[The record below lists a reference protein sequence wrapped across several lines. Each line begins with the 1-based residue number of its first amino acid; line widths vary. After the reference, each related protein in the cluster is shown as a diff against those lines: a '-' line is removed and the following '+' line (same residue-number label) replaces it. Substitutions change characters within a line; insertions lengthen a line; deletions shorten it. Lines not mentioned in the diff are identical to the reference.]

1 MPFIK
6 AKNGAV
12 VEVADSDL
20 SFAVRALADGHEVF
34 VSDPRKG
41 GSKPKSWKP
50 AADAPADSDSE

>member
-12 VEVADSDL
+12 VEVEDEGL
-20 SFAVRALADGHEVF
+20 AVRALADGHEVF
-34 VSDPRKG
+34 QTDPRKG

-50 AADAPADSDSE
+50 AAEAPADSDSE

>member
-6 AKNGAV
+6 AKNGV
-12 VEVADSDL
+12 GREVEDDSL
-20 SFAVRALADGHEVF
+20 AVRALADGHEVF

>member
-6 AKNGAV
+6 AKNGV
-12 VEVADSDL
+12 VLEVEDDGL
-20 SFAVRALADGHEVF
+20 AVRALADGHEVF

-50 AADAPADSDSE
+50 AADASADSDSE